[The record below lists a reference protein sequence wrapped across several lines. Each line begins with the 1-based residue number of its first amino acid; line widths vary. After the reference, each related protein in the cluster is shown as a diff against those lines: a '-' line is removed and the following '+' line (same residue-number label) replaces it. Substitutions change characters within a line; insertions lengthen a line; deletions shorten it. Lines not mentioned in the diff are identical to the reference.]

1 MYDAAYEIYG
11 EMSAYP
17 SLHLLELD
25 MQVVDLKKSLDEWGL
40 IIKRT
45 SKFSDTDRGVYK
57 KLVEFCNSL
66 QLVGID
72 DVPENKYVEIA
83 QRSALNFRETPPPI
97 EDDKENP
104 QLYRIDI
111 LNYLA
116 NNRKIIFDPGHRLYK
131 AFESYILLLNE
142 YENESKFSDSPTDDN
157 QALRIREKQLQ
168 DDLYLFLTNEVGYSV
183 GTMTRTVFDDIVENE
198 WKNYVN
204 IVRESLNALSQKAYV
219 EHILKTP
226 ANAGELNEAL
236 KEINW
241 RTAKD
246 GMLSVARC
254 YNVLKTL
261 QGNHSDDCFWVM
273 YGPEGGEG
281 KSVYT
286 NGELKHF
293 TRKHL
298 SVYVGDN
305 KCFGEHFNSPEP
317 FQAKLLYV
325 REDESWSPEQI
336 RFKKQLVDHDFIG
349 IEQKGKDAYRITPQ
363 CLVTSMTNYRSYDI
377 SRRFAIID
385 YGRNRIGVDVKSL
398 KDSESIEKF
407 SNVSERIYDNLFAN
421 KDEEYVDKVC
431 TMICKSVQ
439 FLNKREDKSWA
450 FNVAVKM
457 IQNMILDK
465 DPDLM
470 NLDSPDYCLTRVL
483 LTKSLNKYKKI
494 QDESKIMSNEFYKN
508 NVYSALVT
516 LIESKELSEDIFIG
530 TTNDYNKLI
539 GKWES
544 DQKHEAVVIK
554 NKRNVYAAIEKYF
567 KRNTRPVNN
576 KEEEKIFERYLRFF
590 HRIVNNGEILNMDMA
605 QVASILECKYSLPE

>member
-1 MYDAAYEIYG
+1 
-11 EMSAYP
+11 
-17 SLHLLELD
+17 
-25 MQVVDLKKSLDEWGL
+25 MQVVEFKKTLDEWGL
-40 IIKRT
+40 VIKRT
-45 SKFSDTDRGVYK
+45 SKFSDTDRAVYK

-66 QLVGID
+66 QMVGLD
-72 DVPENKYVEIA
+72 SVPEDKYFELT
-83 QRSALNFRETPPPI
+83 QRSELNFRETPPPI

-116 NNRKIIFDPGHRLYK
+116 NNRKKIFIPGHRIYK
-131 AFESYILLLNE
+131 AFENYILMLNE
-142 YENESKFSDSPTDDN
+142 FENESKFSDSPTDDN
-157 QALRIREKQLQ
+157 QSLRIREKQLQ
-168 DDLYLFLTNEVGYSV
+168 DDIYTFLTNEVGYSI
-183 GTMTRTVFDDIVENE
+183 GSMTRSVFDDLVEDE

-204 IVRESLNALSQKAYV
+204 IVRESINTIAQEKYV
-219 EHILKTP
+219 ENLLETP
-226 ANAGELNEAL
+226 ADCEKL
-236 KEINW
+236 KNSLEEINW

-246 GMLSVARC
+246 GMLSLARC

-261 QGNHSDDCFWVM
+261 QGNHSDDCFWIM

-305 KCFGEHFNSPEP
+305 KCFGEHFNTPEP

-349 IEQKGKDAYRITPQ
+349 IEQKGMDAYRITPQ

-385 YGRNRIGVDVKSL
+385 YGRNRIGVDIKAL

-407 SNVSERIYDNLFAN
+407 SNVSSVIYENLFHC
-421 KDEEYVDKVC
+421 KDREYSDKVC
-431 TMICKSVQ
+431 TLICKSVQ

-450 FNVAVKM
+450 FNVAVK
-457 IQNMILDK
+457 ILQHAILDK
-465 DPDLM
+465 DPELM
-470 NLDSPDYCLTRVL
+470 NLDSSDYFLIRSI

-508 NVYSALVT
+508 NVLSALES

-530 TTNDYNKLI
+530 NTNDYNKMV
-539 GKWES
+539 GKDEIEQS
-544 DQKHEAVVIK
+544 HPAIIIK
-554 NKRNVYAAIEKYF
+554 NKRNVYLAIEQYF
-567 KRNTRPVNN
+567 KRNTKPVNN
-576 KEEEKIFERYLRFF
+576 KEEEIIFEKYMKYF
-590 HRIVNNGEILNMDMA
+590 HKIINNGEILNLGLPEIS
-605 QVASILECKYSLPE
+605 SIIECKYQLPA

>member
-1 MYDAAYEIYG
+1 
-11 EMSAYP
+11 
-17 SLHLLELD
+17 
-25 MQVVDLKKSLDEWGL
+25 MQVVDLKKSLDDWGL
-40 IIKRT
+40 IIKKT
-45 SKFSDTDRGVYK
+45 SKFNDRDRSTYK
-57 KLVEFCNSL
+57 KLVEFCDAL
-66 QLVGID
+66 DMTGLKE
-72 DVPENKYVEIA
+72 VPEDKYVEIA
-83 QRSALNFRETPPPI
+83 QRSSLNFRETPPPI
-97 EDDKENP
+97 EDDKENA

-116 NNRKIIFDPGHRLYK
+116 KNRGVIFKYGHRLYK
-131 AFESYILLLNE
+131 AFEDYILLLNR
-142 YENESKFSDSPTDDN
+142 YENESKFSDSPADDN

-168 DDLYLFLTNEVGYSV
+168 DDMYVFLTGEVGYSI
-183 GTMTRTVFDDIVENE
+183 GTMTRVVFDDIIENE

-204 IVRESLNALSQKAYV
+204 IVRESINSLAQKEYV
-219 EHILKTP
+219 EHL
-226 ANAGELNEAL
+226 LNTGADVEKLSSAA

-273 YGPEGGEG
+273 YGAEGGEG

-293 TRKHL
+293 TQKHL

-385 YGRNRIGVDVKSL
+385 YGRNKIGVDVKSL
-398 KDSESIEKF
+398 RDWESIEKF
-407 SNVSERIYDNLFAN
+407 SHVSETIYENLFAN
-421 KDEEYVDKVC
+421 KDPEYVDNVC
-431 TMICKSVQ
+431 TLICKAVQ

-450 FNVAVKM
+450 YNVSVKM
-457 IQNMILDK
+457 IQNLILEK
-465 DPDLM
+465 DPELV
-470 NLDSPDYCLTRVL
+470 NLEGPDYLLTRVIL
-483 LTKSLNKYKKI
+483 NKSLNRYKKV

-508 NVYSALVT
+508 NIYSALLT
-516 LIESKELSEDIFIG
+516 LIESGDLSDSIFVG
-530 TTNDYNKLI
+530 TTNDYNKMV
-539 GKWES
+539 GKPES
-544 DQKHEAVVIK
+544 EQNHEAIIIK
-554 NKRNVYAAIEKYF
+554 NKKDVYSAIEKYF
-567 KRNTRPVNN
+567 KRNTRSVNN
-576 KEEEKIFERYLRFF
+576 HEEEEIFDKYIKYF
-590 HRIVNNGEILNMDMA
+590 HKIVNDGKILEMNIAD
-605 QVASILECKYSLPE
+605 VAAVLECKSVISE

>member
-1 MYDAAYEIYG
+1 
-11 EMSAYP
+11 
-17 SLHLLELD
+17 
-25 MQVVDLKKSLDEWGL
+25 MQVADLKKSLDEWGL

-45 SKFSDTDRGVYK
+45 SKFNDTDRAVYR

-66 QLVGID
+66 QMVGLD
-72 DVPENKYVEIA
+72 SVPEDKFGEIV
-83 QRSALNFRETPPPI
+83 QRSSLNFREAPPSF
-97 EDDKENP
+97 EEDKENP

-116 NNRKIIFDPGHRLYK
+116 NNRKIIFEPGHRIYK
-131 AFESYILLLNE
+131 AFEAYILQLNE
-142 YENESKFSDSPTDDN
+142 FENESKFSDSPTDDL
-157 QALRIREKQLQ
+157 QSLQIREKQLQ
-168 DDLYLFLTNEVGYSV
+168 DDMYMFLTSEVGYSI
-183 GTMTRTVFDDIVENE
+183 GSMTRTVFDDIVEDE

-204 IVRESLNALSQKAYV
+204 IVRESINSLAQQEYV
-219 EHILKTP
+219 EQLLSSP
-226 ANAGELNEAL
+226 ASVGDLREAL
-236 KEINW
+236 QEINW

-246 GMLSVARC
+246 GMLSLARC

-305 KCFGEHFNSPEP
+305 KCFGEHFNTPEP

-349 IEQKGKDAYRITPQ
+349 IEQKGQDAYRITPQ

-407 SNVSERIYDNLFAN
+407 SEVSAIIYQNLFN
-421 KDEEYVDKVC
+421 CKDPVYADKVC
-431 TMICKSVQ
+431 TLICKSVQ

-457 IQNMILDK
+457 IQNAMHDK

-470 NLDSPDYCLTRVL
+470 NLEGSDYFLTRTL

-508 NVYSALVT
+508 NVYAALQT

-539 GKWES
+539 GKEES
-544 DQKHEAVVIK
+544 KQSHEAIIIK
-554 NKRNVYAAIEKYF
+554 NKRSVYNAIEEYF
-567 KRNTRPVNN
+567 RRNTKPVNN
-576 KEEEKIFERYLRFF
+576 REEEVIFAKYMNFF
-590 HRIVNNGEILNMDMA
+590 HKIINNGQILEMGMPEI
-605 QVASILECKYSLPE
+605 ASILECKYEIPE